1 MIRMNGLIFILKRIQ
16 MNLRPP
22 QELYFRQLFEGCLI
36 VKDQCIYW
44 ANAYLKEEDLT
55 YEGSYVKVLNLK
67 WRKI

>member
-1 MIRMNGLIFILKRIQ
+1 